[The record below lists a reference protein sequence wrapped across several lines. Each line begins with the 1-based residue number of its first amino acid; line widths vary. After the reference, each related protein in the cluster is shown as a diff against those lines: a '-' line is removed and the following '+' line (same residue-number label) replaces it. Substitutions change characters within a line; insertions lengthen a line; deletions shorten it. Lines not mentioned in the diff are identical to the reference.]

1 MLFLFLVKTK
11 WRILTYKKKWELLRM
26 YSTTNRMH
34 VNRVKST
41 SLCLKFVT
49 TVSTEASV
57 FSVIVVFCDAV
68 HLPCSN
74 SHWHFVTDS
83 LVNVASCVSFF
94 LLFSNITL
102 KYCHLPGNEQCWIG
116 PFPTPQNINNNKK
129 NTDCKKKRRVTLF
142 ISPPVPSLKVVPWDR
157 GPDGSPQEHNEV
169 QIMSL

>member
-1 MLFLFLVKTK
+1 
-11 WRILTYKKKWELLRM
+11 M
-26 YSTTNRMH
+26 YSTTNRMQ

-74 SHWHFVTDS
+74 LHWHFVTDS

-129 NTDCKKKRRVTLF
+129 NTDCKKKKKTGLF
-142 ISPPVPSLKVVPWDR
+142 VHIPSSYLVK
-157 GPDGSPQEHNEV
+157 SS
-169 QIMSL
+169 SLRSRSWWKSTRAQWSSNHVIIIQ